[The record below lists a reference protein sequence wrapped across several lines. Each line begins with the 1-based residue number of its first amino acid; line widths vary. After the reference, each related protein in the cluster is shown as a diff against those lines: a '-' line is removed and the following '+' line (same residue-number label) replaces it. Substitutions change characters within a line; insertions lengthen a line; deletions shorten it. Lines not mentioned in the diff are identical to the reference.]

1 MPDPIERRLFALSPP
16 RTPPRWG
23 GPARGIAVATALV
36 VVLTLLMFPLRAH
49 VSVATAALVLVVPVV
64 VGVVVGGVRAGI
76 VATALGFLA
85 YDFVFI
91 PPYYTLYVGAAQ
103 NWAALV
109 VYTAVMVVVAQ
120 VVGRMESARR
130 EARARAS
137 EMRRLLDLSET
148 LVRDDT
154 MPEVLQSVVSSVT
167 TAFDLTGA
175 ALLLPDGGGL
185 RLVSSA
191 GLPLDEENLQKVVA
205 GSGAPVHMA
214 RSPSEPDGIQV
225 LALVTGGRAVGLL
238 VLRGLPKDS
247 RNGELLR
254 GFTNQLALVIERSEL
269 REEAVRAR
277 LLEETERL
285 GRALIGAVSHDL
297 RTPLAT
303 IKVAAS
309 TLLDAEAPVSGPDR
323 DELVGLIDMQADR
336 LDRLVANLLD
346 VTRIRSG
353 HLELRPEVVPVSELV
368 DQAVSFLGPA
378 AYSAAVKV
386 DLPAGLPDVEVDP
399 VLIRQVLV
407 NLIDN
412 ALRYAPEGSAVTISG
427 APAGPRSVEVRV
439 ADEGPGI
446 TAEEGMDVFQMMS
459 RRESGGRA
467 GLGLVIVKAFLEAH
481 GQRVWVDRTSGGS
494 GAVFAFTLPA
504 SPVGADRRTGG

>member
-1 MPDPIERRLFALSPP
+1 MPDLIEGDRRDIAPEDVSSWRTATRGVAIAAL
-16 RTPPRWG
+16 
-23 GPARGIAVATALV
+23 LV
-36 VVLTLLMFPLRAH
+36 IGLSLVMFPIRSH
-49 VSVATAALVLVVPVV
+49 MSVATAALVLVVPVV
-64 VGVVVGGVRAGI
+64 VGVALGGVRAGM
-76 VATALGFLA
+76 VATVLGFLA
-85 YDFVFI
+85 YDFIFI

-109 VYTAVMVVVAQ
+109 VYAAVMLVVAQ

-130 EARARAS
+130 EARAREAD
-137 EMRRLLDLSET
+137 MRRLLDLSET

-154 MPEVLQSVVSSVT
+154 MPEVLQTVVDSVT
-167 TAFDLTGA
+167 NAFDLTGA
-175 ALLLPDGGGL
+175 ALFLPETGGL
-185 RLVSSA
+185 RLASSA
-191 GLPLDEENLQKVVA
+191 GVPLEEAELNRVVA
-205 GSGAPVHMA
+205 ASGGPVHME
-214 RSPSEPDGIQV
+214 RSPAGGDGIQV

-238 VLRGLPKDS
+238 ALRGLPRDP
-247 RNGELLR
+247 RNRELLR
-254 GFTNQLALVIERSEL
+254 AFTNHLALVIERSEL

-309 TLLDAEAPVSGPDR
+309 TLLDTEVPVPGPDR
-323 DELVGLIDMQADR
+323 EELVGLIDMQADR

-353 HLELRPEVVPVSELV
+353 HLELRPEVVSVSELV

-378 AYSAAVKV
+378 AYRAAVKV
-386 DLPAGLPDVEVDP
+386 ELPAGLPDVEVDP

-427 APAGPRSVEVRV
+427 VAGSPGSVEVRV
-439 ADEGPGI
+439 ADEGPGV
-446 TAEEGMDVFQMMS
+446 TEDGGMDVFQMMS
-459 RRESGGRA
+459 RREAGGRA
-467 GLGLVIVKAFLEAH
+467 GLGLVIVKAFVEAH
-481 GQRVWVDRTSGGS
+481 GQKVWVDTTTAGS
-494 GAVFAFTLPA
+494 GAVFVFTLPVPA
-504 SPVGADRRTGG
+504 VAGELGAGG